1 MKKYSRDLRKTFS
14 DERGSGL
21 GNEGWKRE
29 RGDNGGSV
37 ERGVITETV
46 WKDGVGR
53 RDNEDGVERGSIMK
67 TVKRKGKI
75 DRDNEKEKPD

>member
-1 MKKYSRDLRKTFS
+1 M
-14 DERGSGL
+14 
-21 GNEGWKRE
+21 
-29 RGDNGGSV
+29 